1 MNAIKVLFD
10 NVFLADDGNQ
20 YYIDTNKGEVIEAIY
35 GDYPPY
41 REVPESDYSGWINEN
56 KNRWVRDTE

>member
-1 MNAIKVLFD
+1 MKAIKVLFD
-10 NVFLADDGNQ
+10 NVFLANDGNQ

-41 REVPESDYSGWINEN
+41 REVPEDDYLGWINDN
-56 KNRWVRDTE
+56 FDRWELDVE